1 MQRQFFPT
9 DEDETGAAKAL
20 MRLQDT
26 YKLDPDTISKGELPG
41 NSPLQTKAVQPV
53 CLLWCL
59 DRAGATADS
68 WSLPSGALSP
78 LAVVLS
84 LFPVGASPLVYD
96 SCLPSAPL
104 PPPPSSP
111 GLPSLSSG
119 KAKAAAQDL
128 LGLHLQSTT
137 QVCIQ
142 THFRSHLPGS
152 SCPGL
157 ILELVVP
164 WPVYPQLQSLP
175 LFLLCPPVWTLPPE
189 LILETS
195 VLAHL
200 TYPCLRIPGLFE
212 SLLLIDLFSLL
223 VRQLDSHLHSFPV
236 SLVPVSS

>member
-1 MQRQFFPT
+1 MGFPGGSAGKEPTCQCRRQ
-9 DEDETGAAKAL
+9 K
-20 MRLQDT
+20 RLGF
-26 YKLDPDTISKGELPG
+26 DPWVRKIP
-41 NSPLQTKAVQPV
+41 
-53 CLLWCL
+53 WI
-59 DRAGATADS
+59 
-68 WSLPSGALSP
+68 
-78 LAVVLS
+78 
-84 LFPVGASPLVYD
+84 
-96 SCLPSAPL
+96 
-104 PPPPSSP
+104 
-111 GLPSLSSG
+111 
-119 KAKAAAQDL
+119 
-128 LGLHLQSTT
+128 QSTT